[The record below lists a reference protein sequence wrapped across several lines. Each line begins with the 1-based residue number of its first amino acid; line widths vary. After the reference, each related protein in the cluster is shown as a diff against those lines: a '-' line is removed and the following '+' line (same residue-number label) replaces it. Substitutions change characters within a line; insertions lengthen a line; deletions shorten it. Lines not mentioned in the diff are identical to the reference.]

1 MFGLYLLPLYVL
13 WFFMYTCMYAYNYV
27 HVHCFICVTFTG
39 EEMQVRETRSFKSM
53 LGELQKGMCM
63 I

>member
-1 MFGLYLLPLYVL
+1 MVFYVFVVSVLFGLYLLPLYVL

-39 EEMQVRETRSFKSM
+39 E
-53 LGELQKGMCM
+53 GD
-63 I
+63 